1 MKKSRIVRAITAF
14 SLSVGLGIAGVQAV
28 ASEKYVAATQI
39 VEHPALDAARQGV
52 LDELN
57 ARGYEVGKNLKWT
70 YESAQGNTVTA
81 GQIARKLSG
90 ERPNVIVAIATPS
103 AQAAATAARGIP
115 VVFSAVT
122 DPVGA
127 KLVASLEKPGKNV
140 TGVTDM
146 LPVAKHVELMK
157 NLIPGIK
164 TIGVIYNPGEANS
177 VTTVNLVKE
186 EAPKQGLEVVT
197 AAATKSSEVQMAA
210 RSLIGKADI
219 VYLPTDNTVISA
231 AEAII
236 RVGEQN
242 KLPIIAAD
250 TDTVK
255 RGAIAAMGFNYYDM
269 GRQTGAIVA
278 RILEGEKPAE
288 ISVETV
294 DNMELYLNLSA
305 AKRMGVEVP
314 QALRES
320 AKEIIGE

>member
-1 MKKSRIVRAITAF
+1 MKTSRIVRAVTAL
-14 SLSVGLGIAGVQAV
+14 SLGLGLGIAGIQTA
-28 ASEKYVAATQI
+28 AAEKYVAATQI

-57 ARGYEVGKNLKWT
+57 ARGYETGKNLKWT

-90 ERPNVIVAIATPS
+90 EKPDVIVAIATPS

-127 KLVASLEKPGKNV
+127 KLVPTLEKPGKNV

-177 VTTVNLVKE
+177 VTTVNMVKE
-186 EAPKQGLEVVT
+186 EAPKQGLSVVT

-219 VYLPTDNTVISA
+219 IYLPTDNTVISA

-278 RILEGEKPAE
+278 RILEGEQPGN

-294 DNMELYLNLSA
+294 DTMELYLNLGA

-314 QALRES
+314 QALQES

>member
-1 MKKSRIVRAITAF
+1 MKTSRIVRAISAL
-14 SLSVGLGIAGVQAV
+14 SLGLGLGIAGIQTV
-28 ASEKYVAATQI
+28 AAEKYVAATQI

-57 ARGYEVGKNLKWT
+57 ARGYETGKNLKWT

-90 ERPNVIVAIATPS
+90 ENPDVIVAIATPS

-122 DPVGA
+122 DPLGA
-127 KLVASLEKPGKNV
+127 KLVPSLEKPGKNV

-177 VTTVNLVKE
+177 VTTVNMVKE
-186 EAPKQGLEVVT
+186 EAPKQGLSVVT

-255 RGAIAAMGFNYYDM
+255 RGAIAALGFNYYDM

-278 RILEGEKPAE
+278 RILEGEEPGN

-294 DNMELYLNLSA
+294 DTMELYLNLGA
-305 AKRMGVEVP
+305 AKRMGVAVP
-314 QALRES
+314 QALQES

>member
-1 MKKSRIVRAITAF
+1 MKTSRIVRAMTAF
-14 SLSVGLGIAGVQAV
+14 SLGLGLGLAGMQTAV
-28 ASEKYVAATQI
+28 ADKYVAATQI

-81 GQIARKLSG
+81 GQIARKFAG
-90 ERPNVIVAIATPS
+90 DKPDVIVAIATPS

-127 KLVASLEKPGKNV
+127 KLVPTLEKPGKNV

-146 LPVAKHVELMK
+146 LPVGKHMALVKDL
-157 NLIPGIK
+157 LPGAK

-177 VTTVNLVKE
+177 VSTVNMVKE
-186 EAPKQGLEVVT
+186 EAPKLGLTVVT

-210 RSLIGKADI
+210 RSLVGKADI

-255 RGAIAAMGFNYYDM
+255 RGAIAALGFNYYDM

-278 RILEGEKPAE
+278 RILEGAQPGD

-294 DNMELYLNLSA
+294 DNMELYLNPGA
-305 AKRMGVEVP
+305 AKRMGVDLP
-314 QALRES
+314 QSLLDS